1 MIEELKADYSPDTMR
16 DVFDDAWKRASEAK
30 AQGLGGRLEW
40 KPLRCTRTL
49 QANAAMWALL
59 ADISRQVEWYGE
71 KLTPENWKDLFTA
84 CLKKQRSVVGIEGG
98 FVVLGS
104 RTSRMS
110 KEEMSDLL
118 ELMHAFAAERDV
130 KLSAPKWMSE

>member
-16 DVFDDAWKRASEAK
+16 AVFDDAWKRASEAK

-40 KPLRCTRTL
+40 KPLRCTRTR

-59 ADISRQVEWYGE
+59 ADISRQVEWHGE

-98 FVVLGS
+98 FVVLGA

>member
-16 DVFDDAWKRASEAK
+16 QVFDDAWKRASEAK
-30 AQGLGGRLEW
+30 AQGLGGRLVW

-71 KLTPENWKDLFTA
+71 KLTPEDWKHVFSS
-84 CLKKQRSVVGIEGG
+84 CLRKQRSVPGIEGG
-98 FVVLGS
+98 FVVLGA

>member
-16 DVFDDAWKRASEAK
+16 QVFDDAWKRASEAK

-71 KLTPENWKDLFTA
+71 KLTPDDWKHVFSS
-84 CLKKQRSVVGIEGG
+84 CLRKQRSVPGIEGG
-98 FVVLGS
+98 FVVLGA

>member
-16 DVFDDAWKRASEAK
+16 TVFDDAWKRASEAK
-30 AQGLGGRLEW
+30 SQGLGGRLEW

-49 QANAAMWALL
+49 QSNAAMWALL
-59 ADISRQVEWYGE
+59 ADISRQVDWYGE
-71 KLTPENWKDLFTA
+71 KLTPEDWKHVFTS
-84 CLKKQRSVVGIEGG
+84 CLRKQRSVPGIEGG
-98 FVVLGS
+98 FVVLGA
-104 RTSRMS
+104 RTSLMS

>member
-16 DVFDDAWKRASEAK
+16 TVFDDAWRRASEAR
-30 AQGLGGRLEW
+30 AQGMGGRLEW

-71 KLTPENWKDLFTA
+71 RLTPDDWKHVFSS
-84 CLKKQRSVVGIEGG
+84 CLRKQRSVPGIEGG
-98 FVVLGS
+98 FVVLGA

>member
-16 DVFDDAWKRASEAK
+16 TVFDDAWKRASEAK
-30 AQGLGGRLEW
+30 AQGLGGRIEW

-49 QANAAMWALL
+49 QANSAMWALL
-59 ADISRQVEWYGE
+59 TDISKQVDWHGE
-71 KLTPENWKDLFTA
+71 KLTPENWKDLFSA

-98 FVVLGS
+98 FVVLGA

-118 ELMHAFAAERDV
+118 ELMNAFAAEHDV

>member
-16 DVFDDAWKRASEAK
+16 QVFDDAWKRASEAK
-30 AQGLGGRLEW
+30 AQGLGGRLKW

-49 QANAAMWALL
+49 QANSAMWALL
-59 ADISRQVEWYGE
+59 TDISRQVDWHGE

-98 FVVLGS
+98 FVVLGA

>member
-16 DVFDDAWKRASEAK
+16 AVFDDAWKRASEAK

-40 KPLRCTRTL
+40 KPLRFTRTL

-98 FVVLGS
+98 FVVLGA

-118 ELMHAFAAERDV
+118 ELMHAFATERDV

>member
-16 DVFDDAWKRASEAK
+16 AVFDDAWKRASEAK
-30 AQGLGGRLEW
+30 AHGLGGRLEW

-71 KLTPENWKDLFTA
+71 KLTPDDWKHVFSS
-84 CLKKQRSVVGIEGG
+84 CLRKQRSVPGIEGG
-98 FVVLGS
+98 FVVLGA

>member
-16 DVFDDAWKRASEAK
+16 AVFDDAWRRASEAK

-71 KLTPENWKDLFTA
+71 KLTPDDWKHVFSS
-84 CLKKQRSVVGIEGG
+84 CLRKQRSVPGIEGG
-98 FVVLGS
+98 FVVLGA

>member
-16 DVFDDAWKRASEAK
+16 QVFDDAWKRASEAK
-30 AQGLGGRLEW
+30 QQGLGGRLEW

-59 ADISRQVEWYGE
+59 TDISKQVDWYGE
-71 KLTPENWKDLFTA
+71 KLTPENWKDLMTA
-84 CLKKQRSVVGIEGG
+84 VLKKQRSVPGIEGG
-98 FVVLGS
+98 FVVLGA

-118 ELMHAFAAERDV
+118 ELMHAFAAEHDV
-130 KLSAPKWMSE
+130 KLSAPKWMRE